1 MPGRSPGWNRTNR
14 AHGKKVKIYYTV
26 RELTSRLPELWA
38 LRSLG
43 DEVLAGGPGGGF
55 ARAFSNQQLYNK
67 GGRFT
72 AATSAQKQQ
81 AAKLNVVYR
90 GSLFLYGILIL
101 LGLSLVGMAIPL
113 IWIIRL
119 RPARVLSME

>member
-1 MPGRSPGWNRTNR
+1 MR
-14 AHGKKVKIYYTV
+14 ALSGST
-26 RELTSRLPELWA
+26 
-38 LRSLG
+38 
-43 DEVLAGGPGGGF
+43 
-55 ARAFSNQQLYNK
+55 LYK
-67 GGRFT
+67 SGGRFNFS
-72 AATSAQKQQ
+72 AASQKQQ

-101 LGLSLVGMAIPL
+101 LGLSLIGMAIKL

>member
-1 MPGRSPGWNRTNR
+1 MR
-14 AHGKKVKIYYTV
+14 A
-26 RELTSRLPELWA
+26 
-38 LRSLG
+38 LG
-43 DEVLAGGPGGGF
+43 CGG
-55 ARAFSNQQLYNK
+55 LYK
-67 GGRFT
+67 EGGRYNFN
-72 AATSAQKQQ
+72 AASQKQQ

-101 LGLSLVGMAIPL
+101 LGLSLFGMAIPL